1 MSEALTRVERCCF
14 RIHGEAGG
22 ILKMSGTA
30 PAGQKYQTAERSE
43 KSAEQIKRG
52 EEITILL
59 VLCIYKGLDEY

>member
-1 MSEALTRVERCCF
+1 
-14 RIHGEAGG
+14 
-22 ILKMSGTA
+22 MSGTA
-30 PAGQKYQTAERSE
+30 PAGQKYQTVERSE